1 MPSRRERP
9 TGPRS
14 TGSRGSGPRSSGS
27 GSGGSRGSEPR
38 RRPSRPAPAPGQ
50 RRRRLGQAALVG
62 AGALLGLGL
71 LGLVWPENDPALAT
85 GQQLSAGTLAEKPR
99 RPITVLVIGSDADS
113 LGASQN
119 GAAPRGLAN
128 ADALLLVRVNPK
140 GPLQVLQ
147 LPVELAVNL
156 PGSRT
161 PVALGSLYRVGGP
174 ALTADVVRELVGLQP
189 SRPDRYLVL
198 PRGAL
203 RQIVDGVSGLEVS
216 PPGTMR
222 YRDRSLN
229 YRIDL
234 QGGLQTLN
242 GAQVEQLVRY
252 RDRWLGEQ
260 SRRRN
265 HEVVVS
271 GLRERLTRP
280 DGLQELPGLL
290 TALQGKVDTNLSGR
304 ETLSLLA
311 AGLDDERPIAWSTL
325 PLDPPREGH
334 GRLRQLRT
342 GGSSPLWP
350 EPVVTSGR

>member
-9 TGPRS
+9 S
-14 TGSRGSGPRSSGS
+14 GSRSSGS
-27 GSGGSRGSEPR
+27 SAGGARATGPRLPAR
-38 RRPSRPAPAPGQ
+38 RRTVLPTPAPVLS
-50 RRRRLGQAALVG
+50 RRRLGQAAVG
-62 AGALLGLGL
+62 CAGALLGLGL

-85 GQQLSAGTLAEKPR
+85 GQQLSPATLAEKPR

-161 PVALGSLYRVGGP
+161 PVALGALYRVGGP

-203 RQIVDGVSGLEVS
+203 RQIVDGVSGLELS
-216 PPGTMR
+216 PPVTMR

-234 QGGLQTLN
+234 QGGLQTLT
-242 GAQVEQLVRY
+242 GPQVEQLVRY

-265 HEVVVS
+265 HELVVT
-271 GLRERLTRP
+271 GLRERLLRP
-280 DGLQELPGLL
+280 DGLDQVPGLL
-290 TALQGKVDTNLSGR
+290 AALQGKVETNLSGR

-325 PLDPPREGH
+325 PLDPPKPGH
-334 GRLRQLRT
+334 GRLRQLRA
-342 GGSSPLWP
+342 GAASPLWP
-350 EPVVTSGR
+350 EPAPNRRVRPGS